1 MKIQID
7 AVRYLILIE
16 FFFLLIS
23 FVLGVLLNMVFLL
36 SHALIIPSIKNG
48 CDAKVKNPK
57 KFTTKNLSYIFN
69 LLKLEFNF
77 LSETKDDNANT
88 KIDADKIIAINI
100 SLPILALM

>member
-1 MKIQID
+1 MSGIKDAMNATMNQLKKKLLIKNDCNDSIPNPIPNMKIQID

-48 CDAKVKNPK
+48 CDAKVKN
-57 KFTTKNLSYIFN
+57 
-69 LLKLEFNF
+69 LK
-77 LSETKDDNANT
+77 
-88 KIDADKIIAINI
+88 
-100 SLPILALM
+100 SLPQKIYHIFLIY